1 MGFQLPIIQTK
12 ENMNGYIKLL
22 FVGFL
27 SLSQHCVAQT
37 LDGNNIKLLNEYL
50 AIQQKRIGFNGVVLI
65 AKNDTILFN
74 EAFGKASYE
83 NNTSLTLGSK
93 FKIASITKSFTAM
106 LTALAVKDG
115 KLNFDDSLA
124 MFYPQLKDSSWR
136 KITIE
141 QMLSHTSGIPHNE
154 GIADYWLFTSLLP
167 LNNQQALDE
176 IFKMKL
182 LFIPGTDVKYSSPG
196 YFMLASILEKIYQQ
210 SHANLLKEKITTPLG
225 MAQTGIF
232 NTKAIIAD
240 MSYPYHLLGD
250 SLIVAPYRD
259 FSLMKGSGD
268 MYSNAH
274 DLSKWLTSFEGN
286 IWDDEIKEKIFTPH
300 TKGVNNNDDSYGYGW
315 FIRSSN
321 DHYKLAHYVG
331 GGTFGC
337 SAISV
342 WYPTEK
348 MAIIILS
355 NISTLPV
362 NELWSDLETI
372 IFNKPFKLPEIKRDL
387 KISFD
392 QLEKFKGS
400 YIANTGDTK
409 LLIISENEHLYA
421 KLGNNPIFE
430 IYSVTSLGFYG
441 KKVNVKF
448 TFQQNTEGEIIGLV
462 AEGRGQVLIFNKE

>member
-1 MGFQLPIIQTK
+1 
-12 ENMNGYIKLL
+12 MNGYIKLL

-27 SLSQHCVAQT
+27 SISQYCLAQT
-37 LDGNNIKLLNEYL
+37 FDDNNIKLLNEYL

-74 EAFGKASYE
+74 KAFGKSSYE
-83 NNTSLTLGSK
+83 NNTSLTIDSK

-106 LTALAVKDG
+106 LTALAVKEG
-115 KLNFDDSLA
+115 KLNFGDSLA
-124 MFYPQLKDSSWR
+124 MFYPELKDSSWR

-141 QMLSHTSGIPHNE
+141 QMLSHSSGIPHNE
-154 GIADYWLFTSLLP
+154 GIADYWSFTSLLP

-196 YFMLASILEKIYQQ
+196 YFLLASILENIYKKN
-210 SHANLLKEKITTPLG
+210 SVNLLKEKITTPLG
-225 MAQTGIF
+225 MAHTGIF
-232 NTKAIIAD
+232 NTRAIIDD

-274 DLSKWLTSFEGN
+274 DLLKWLNSFESN
-286 IWDDEIKEKIFTPH
+286 MWDEEIKEQIFTPY
-300 TKGVNNNDDSYGYGW
+300 TKGLYGNDDRYGYGW
-315 FIRSSN
+315 FIRPAN
-321 DHYKLAHYVG
+321 DHDKLAYYVG

-337 SAISV
+337 SAIST

-348 MAIIILS
+348 MTIIILS

-362 NELWSDLETI
+362 NELWNDLEKI
-372 IFNKPFKLPEIKRDL
+372 IFNQPIRLPEVKRDL

-400 YIANTGDTK
+400 YITNTGDTK
-409 LLIISENEHLYA
+409 LLIVTENERLYA

-430 IYSVTSLGFYG
+430 IYSDSFLGFYG
-441 KKVNVKF
+441 KKVNVKI
-448 TFQQNTEGEIIGLV
+448 TFQQSTDGQITGLV

>member
-1 MGFQLPIIQTK
+1 MK
-12 ENMNGYIKLL
+12 GYIKLL

-27 SLSQHCVAQT
+27 SVSQYCMAQIVDDT
-37 LDGNNIKLLNEYL
+37 NIKLLKEYL
-50 AIQQKRIGFNGVVLI
+50 TIQQKRIGFNGVVLI

-74 EAFGKASYE
+74 EAFGKSSYE
-83 NNTSLTLGSK
+83 NNTSLTIDSK

-106 LTALAVKDG
+106 LTALAVKEG
-115 KLNFDDSLA
+115 KLNFEDSLA
-124 MFYPQLKDSSWR
+124 MFYPELKDSSWR

-141 QMLSHTSGIPHNE
+141 QMRSHSSGIPHNE
-154 GIADYWLFTSLLP
+154 GIADYWSSTSFLP

-182 LFIPGTDVKYSSPG
+182 MFVPGTDVKYSSPG
-196 YFMLASILEKIYQQ
+196 YFLLASILENTYKKSYT
-210 SHANLLKEKITTPLG
+210 NLLEEKITTPLG
-225 MAQTGIF
+225 MGETGIF
-232 NTKAIIAD
+232 NTKAIITN
-240 MSYPYHLLGD
+240 MSYSYHLLGD

-274 DLSKWLTSFEGN
+274 DLFKWLKSFGG
-286 IWDDEIKEKIFTPH
+286 IMWAKEIREQIFTSY
-300 TKGVNNNDDSYGYGW
+300 TKGLNNNDHGYGYGW
-315 FIRSSN
+315 FIRPAN
-321 DHYKLAHYVG
+321 DHHKLAYYVR

-337 SAISV
+337 SAISA
-342 WYPTEK
+342 WYPTEE

-362 NELWSDLETI
+362 NELWSDLEKI
-372 IFNKPFKLPEIKRDL
+372 IFNQSFKLPEIKRDL

-392 QLEKFKGS
+392 QLENLKGS
-400 YIANTGDTK
+400 YISSNGDAK
-409 LLIISENEHLYA
+409 LLIISENENLYA
-421 KLGNNPIFE
+421 KLGNNPIFQ
-430 IYSVTSLGFYG
+430 IYSDSFLGFYG

-448 TFQQNTEGEIIGLV
+448 TFQQNTEGQIIGLV